1 MANAPSVRFGDGV
14 VQQAT
19 GVGTIFLASEWLT
32 APIVLTNVL
41 YIPDCPVNLLSVHAT
56 AKSEDCV
63 ISFSEH
69 TCVANKGTKT
79 LWTVPASIGGVYH
92 FLAHGCTVPALATV
106 IVEPSAAPPLSLV
119 GLWHRRFGHP
129 GQTAMQELINGGLV
143 EGLPSISHK
152 QLQRFALD
160 PCDACCVGKATKESF
175 PERRRVTH
183 APLELIHIDLQGP
196 FCIGIR
202 MEVYLLVAV
211 DDHSGW
217 NAVVPMRLKSESA
230 GWIIAIIRN
239 WMGLLLG
246 VAFRCLRTDQAKEFL
261 VPELTNWLASVQ
273 AKHEVSSV
281 YCPQQNG
288 VAERFNGVVASMA
301 RTMLIES
308 EMSKGFWTYAFT
320 CASYLRNRLPSKRGA
335 TPYERFFGQVPDVS
349 LLRVFGTRCYVKLLD
364 GKTRSKTD
372 ERAIRGR
379 LVGYSSMSKAYQIWI
394 PEQHKV
400 VVARDVVFF
409 EGSGPGPVLGQVP
422 YDGSPFSEASS
433 PAVIGEG
440 PPVVVGIEHD
450 AAHLVNGPDAGFHM
464 NLRSRKSAEPIDA
477 GVPAVCGGTVL
488 GSSDRVNFN
497 SLGAPPPALGTHL
510 QVGLGG
516 DGDNVRHVETPGL
529 RPGALQPEVPPRASP
544 ENSSSRSISLAG
556 NVEGSAGV
564 SDFDSPMS
572 TLVPGWMGASGV
584 GDAMSP
590 LPPPGGGSIASLPPN
605 LLQADST
612 SIVTPLPDGRRAP
625 SRRMLGATPEFG
637 TLSAE
642 RAATLAAAQ
651 VRYPPELPPAPI
663 LDPIP
668 LSPSLGVE
676 EPEPADAF
684 ISEPINLTYKR
695 AVALDNPDRE
705 HWLLAMRDEMAS
717 LEGHQTWTLTPLPR
731 GCKTITGRWLFT
743 IKNGVDGQ
751 PERYKARFVARGFL
765 QREGID
771 YDLTFAPVTSKTTL
785 RVFLAGMVH
794 RKMFPRQLD
803 IKTAFLNATLEE
815 GLDLYLAQPEGF
827 EVGKGLVCKI
837 IKSLYGLKQAPR
849 LWSAEVCRV
858 LRLCGFRP
866 TASDPALFVRLE
878 ADGNWSWVTT
888 YVDDFWLALDELFL
902 YIAIIEIM
910 RQEGWTV
917 TEMGV
922 PRMFLSLDCDLS
934 LDAEGRCDKIVISQR
949 TAIQGMLERFRIGK
963 GEATR
968 ATVAVPMVSGAVT
981 TQAEG
986 SRVLPNNRLYS
997 SLIGCFIYLSTCT
1010 RPDIAY
1016 AVSCLSRFTSCP
1028 TQAHWHAAIRVLVY
1042 LRTHPR
1048 LGIGYSHAPDFC
1060 FKAYSDAS
1068 FGEDL
1073 AGRRSQTGLAVLAS
1087 GGVVSWVSKR
1097 QITPALST
1105 GEAEYQAL
1113 AAAAREVQWLKHL
1126 RADLGLP
1133 CKLVTIRCD
1142 ASVSLSWCA
1151 DYKHEP
1157 RAKHIDIIH
1166 HYVKDLVLS
1175 KRLGTVKVH
1184 TSLQVADTF
1193 TKPLTADV
1201 FWSMNGML
1209 GLVDVKELKPPSK

>member
-1 MANAPSVRFGDGV
+1 
-14 VQQAT
+14 
-19 GVGTIFLASEWLT
+19 
-32 APIVLTNVL
+32 
-41 YIPDCPVNLLSVHAT
+41 
-56 AKSEDCV
+56 
-63 ISFSEH
+63 
-69 TCVANKGTKT
+69 
-79 LWTVPASIGGVYH
+79 
-92 FLAHGCTVPALATV
+92 
-106 IVEPSAAPPLSLV
+106 
-119 GLWHRRFGHP
+119 
-129 GQTAMQELINGGLV
+129 
-143 EGLPSISHK
+143 
-152 QLQRFALD
+152 
-160 PCDACCVGKATKESF
+160 
-175 PERRRVTH
+175 
-183 APLELIHIDLQGP
+183 
-196 FCIGIR
+196 

-281 YCPQQNG
+281 YCPQQNR

-477 GVPAVCGGTVL
+477 GVPA
-488 GSSDRVNFN
+488 
-497 SLGAPPPALGTHL
+497 
-510 QVGLGG
+510 
-516 DGDNVRHVETPGL
+516 
-529 RPGALQPEVPPRASP
+529 
-544 ENSSSRSISLAG
+544 
-556 NVEGSAGV
+556 
-564 SDFDSPMS
+564 
-572 TLVPGWMGASGV
+572 
-584 GDAMSP
+584 
-590 LPPPGGGSIASLPPN
+590 
-605 LLQADST
+605 
-612 SIVTPLPDGRRAP
+612 
-625 SRRMLGATPEFG
+625 
-637 TLSAE
+637 
-642 RAATLAAAQ
+642 
-651 VRYPPELPPAPI
+651 
-663 LDPIP
+663 
-668 LSPSLGVE
+668 
-676 EPEPADAF
+676 
-684 ISEPINLTYKR
+684 R

-827 EVGKGLVCKI
+827 EVGKGLACKI

-997 SLIGCFIYLSTCT
+997 SLIG
-1010 RPDIAY
+1010 
-1016 AVSCLSRFTSCP
+1016 
-1028 TQAHWHAAIRVLVY
+1028 
-1042 LRTHPR
+1042 
-1048 LGIGYSHAPDFC
+1048 
-1060 FKAYSDAS
+1060 
-1068 FGEDL
+1068 
-1073 AGRRSQTGLAVLAS
+1073 RRSQTGLAVLAS

-1201 FWSMNGML
+1201 FWSMNGKL

>member
-1 MANAPSVRFGDGV
+1 
-14 VQQAT
+14 
-19 GVGTIFLASEWLT
+19 
-32 APIVLTNVL
+32 
-41 YIPDCPVNLLSVHAT
+41 
-56 AKSEDCV
+56 
-63 ISFSEH
+63 
-69 TCVANKGTKT
+69 
-79 LWTVPASIGGVYH
+79 
-92 FLAHGCTVPALATV
+92 
-106 IVEPSAAPPLSLV
+106 
-119 GLWHRRFGHP
+119 
-129 GQTAMQELINGGLV
+129 
-143 EGLPSISHK
+143 
-152 QLQRFALD
+152 
-160 PCDACCVGKATKESF
+160 
-175 PERRRVTH
+175 
-183 APLELIHIDLQGP
+183 
-196 FCIGIR
+196 

-217 NAVVPMRLKSESA
+217 NGVVPMRLKSESA

-320 CASYLRNRLPSKRGA
+320 CASYLRNRLPSKRRA

-477 GVPAVCGGTVL
+477 GVPA
-488 GSSDRVNFN
+488 
-497 SLGAPPPALGTHL
+497 
-510 QVGLGG
+510 
-516 DGDNVRHVETPGL
+516 
-529 RPGALQPEVPPRASP
+529 
-544 ENSSSRSISLAG
+544 
-556 NVEGSAGV
+556 
-564 SDFDSPMS
+564 
-572 TLVPGWMGASGV
+572 
-584 GDAMSP
+584 
-590 LPPPGGGSIASLPPN
+590 
-605 LLQADST
+605 
-612 SIVTPLPDGRRAP
+612 
-625 SRRMLGATPEFG
+625 
-637 TLSAE
+637 
-642 RAATLAAAQ
+642 

-827 EVGKGLVCKI
+827 EVRKGLVCKI

-997 SLIGCFIYLSTCT
+997 SLIG
-1010 RPDIAY
+1010 
-1016 AVSCLSRFTSCP
+1016 
-1028 TQAHWHAAIRVLVY
+1028 
-1042 LRTHPR
+1042 
-1048 LGIGYSHAPDFC
+1048 
-1060 FKAYSDAS
+1060 
-1068 FGEDL
+1068 
-1073 AGRRSQTGLAVLAS
+1073 RRSQTGLAVLAS

-1105 GEAEYQAL
+1105 
-1113 AAAAREVQWLKHL
+1113 
-1126 RADLGLP
+1126 
-1133 CKLVTIRCD
+1133 
-1142 ASVSLSWCA
+1142 
-1151 DYKHEP
+1151 
-1157 RAKHIDIIH
+1157 
-1166 HYVKDLVLS
+1166 
-1175 KRLGTVKVH
+1175 
-1184 TSLQVADTF
+1184 
-1193 TKPLTADV
+1193 ADV

>member
-1 MANAPSVRFGDGV
+1 
-14 VQQAT
+14 
-19 GVGTIFLASEWLT
+19 
-32 APIVLTNVL
+32 
-41 YIPDCPVNLLSVHAT
+41 
-56 AKSEDCV
+56 
-63 ISFSEH
+63 
-69 TCVANKGTKT
+69 
-79 LWTVPASIGGVYH
+79 
-92 FLAHGCTVPALATV
+92 
-106 IVEPSAAPPLSLV
+106 
-119 GLWHRRFGHP
+119 
-129 GQTAMQELINGGLV
+129 
-143 EGLPSISHK
+143 
-152 QLQRFALD
+152 
-160 PCDACCVGKATKESF
+160 
-175 PERRRVTH
+175 
-183 APLELIHIDLQGP
+183 
-196 FCIGIR
+196 

-281 YCPQQNG
+281 YCPHQNG

-335 TPYERFFGQVPDVS
+335 TPYDWFFGQVPNVS

-477 GVPAVCGGTVL
+477 GVPAV
-488 GSSDRVNFN
+488 
-497 SLGAPPPALGTHL
+497 
-510 QVGLGG
+510 GLGG

-529 RPGALQPEVPPRASP
+529 RPEALQPEVPPRASP

-743 IKNGVDGQ
+743 IKNGVDVQ

-794 RKMFPRQLD
+794 RKVFPRQLD

-922 PRMFLSLDCDLS
+922 P
-934 LDAEGRCDKIVISQR
+934 
-949 TAIQGMLERFRIGK
+949 
-963 GEATR
+963 
-968 ATVAVPMVSGAVT
+968 
-981 TQAEG
+981 
-986 SRVLPNNRLYS
+986 
-997 SLIGCFIYLSTCT
+997 
-1010 RPDIAY
+1010 
-1016 AVSCLSRFTSCP
+1016 
-1028 TQAHWHAAIRVLVY
+1028 
-1042 LRTHPR
+1042 
-1048 LGIGYSHAPDFC
+1048 
-1060 FKAYSDAS
+1060 
-1068 FGEDL
+1068 
-1073 AGRRSQTGLAVLAS
+1073 
-1087 GGVVSWVSKR
+1087 
-1097 QITPALST
+1097 
-1105 GEAEYQAL
+1105 
-1113 AAAAREVQWLKHL
+1113 
-1126 RADLGLP
+1126 
-1133 CKLVTIRCD
+1133 
-1142 ASVSLSWCA
+1142 
-1151 DYKHEP
+1151 
-1157 RAKHIDIIH
+1157 
-1166 HYVKDLVLS
+1166 
-1175 KRLGTVKVH
+1175 
-1184 TSLQVADTF
+1184 
-1193 TKPLTADV
+1193 
-1201 FWSMNGML
+1201 
-1209 GLVDVKELKPPSK
+1209 

>member
-1 MANAPSVRFGDGV
+1 
-14 VQQAT
+14 
-19 GVGTIFLASEWLT
+19 
-32 APIVLTNVL
+32 
-41 YIPDCPVNLLSVHAT
+41 
-56 AKSEDCV
+56 
-63 ISFSEH
+63 
-69 TCVANKGTKT
+69 
-79 LWTVPASIGGVYH
+79 
-92 FLAHGCTVPALATV
+92 
-106 IVEPSAAPPLSLV
+106 
-119 GLWHRRFGHP
+119 
-129 GQTAMQELINGGLV
+129 
-143 EGLPSISHK
+143 
-152 QLQRFALD
+152 
-160 PCDACCVGKATKESF
+160 
-175 PERRRVTH
+175 
-183 APLELIHIDLQGP
+183 
-196 FCIGIR
+196 

-211 DDHSGW
+211 DNHSGW

-379 LVGYSSMSKAYQIWI
+379 LVG
-394 PEQHKV
+394 
-400 VVARDVVFF
+400 
-409 EGSGPGPVLGQVP
+409 
-422 YDGSPFSEASS
+422 PFSEASS

-450 AAHLVNGPDAGFHM
+450 AAHLVNGPYAGFHM

-477 GVPAVCGGTVL
+477 GVPAV
-488 GSSDRVNFN
+488 
-497 SLGAPPPALGTHL
+497 
-510 QVGLGG
+510 
-516 DGDNVRHVETPGL
+516 
-529 RPGALQPEVPPRASP
+529 
-544 ENSSSRSISLAG
+544 
-556 NVEGSAGV
+556 
-564 SDFDSPMS
+564 
-572 TLVPGWMGASGV
+572 
-584 GDAMSP
+584 
-590 LPPPGGGSIASLPPN
+590 
-605 LLQADST
+605 
-612 SIVTPLPDGRRAP
+612 
-625 SRRMLGATPEFG
+625 
-637 TLSAE
+637 
-642 RAATLAAAQ
+642 
-651 VRYPPELPPAPI
+651 RYPPELSPAPI

-751 PERYKARFVARGFL
+751 PERYKARFVARVFL

-771 YDLTFAPVTSKTTL
+771 YDLTFASATSKTTL

-827 EVGKGLVCKI
+827 EVGKGLVSKI
-837 IKSLYGLKQAPR
+837 IKSLYGLKQPPR

-866 TASDPALFVRLE
+866 TACDPALFVRLE

-902 YIAIIEIM
+902 YISIIEIM

-934 LDAEGRCDKIVISQR
+934 LDAEGRCDKIDISQR

-997 SLIGCFIYLSTCT
+997 SLI
-1010 RPDIAY
+1010 
-1016 AVSCLSRFTSCP
+1016 
-1028 TQAHWHAAIRVLVY
+1028 
-1042 LRTHPR
+1042 
-1048 LGIGYSHAPDFC
+1048 
-1060 FKAYSDAS
+1060 
-1068 FGEDL
+1068 
-1073 AGRRSQTGLAVLAS
+1073 GRRSQTGLAVLAS

-1175 KRLGTVKVH
+1175 KRLGTGKVH

>member
-1 MANAPSVRFGDGV
+1 
-14 VQQAT
+14 
-19 GVGTIFLASEWLT
+19 
-32 APIVLTNVL
+32 
-41 YIPDCPVNLLSVHAT
+41 
-56 AKSEDCV
+56 
-63 ISFSEH
+63 
-69 TCVANKGTKT
+69 
-79 LWTVPASIGGVYH
+79 
-92 FLAHGCTVPALATV
+92 
-106 IVEPSAAPPLSLV
+106 
-119 GLWHRRFGHP
+119 
-129 GQTAMQELINGGLV
+129 
-143 EGLPSISHK
+143 
-152 QLQRFALD
+152 
-160 PCDACCVGKATKESF
+160 
-175 PERRRVTH
+175 
-183 APLELIHIDLQGP
+183 
-196 FCIGIR
+196 

-261 VPELTNWLASVQ
+261 VPELTNWLESVQ

-281 YCPQQNG
+281 YCPQKNG

-422 YDGSPFSEASS
+422 YDGSLFSEASS

-450 AAHLVNGPDAGFHM
+450 AAHLVNGPNAGFHM

-477 GVPAVCGGTVL
+477 GVPA
-488 GSSDRVNFN
+488 
-497 SLGAPPPALGTHL
+497 
-510 QVGLGG
+510 VGLGG

-642 RAATLAAAQ
+642 RDATLAAAQ
-651 VRYPPELPPAPI
+651 VRYPPELHPAPI

-849 LWSAEVCRV
+849 LWSAE
-858 LRLCGFRP
+858 G
-866 TASDPALFVRLE
+866 D
-878 ADGNWSWVTT
+878 
-888 YVDDFWLALDELFL
+888 
-902 YIAIIEIM
+902 
-910 RQEGWTV
+910 
-917 TEMGV
+917 
-922 PRMFLSLDCDLS
+922 
-934 LDAEGRCDKIVISQR
+934 
-949 TAIQGMLERFRIGK
+949 
-963 GEATR
+963 
-968 ATVAVPMVSGAVT
+968 
-981 TQAEG
+981 
-986 SRVLPNNRLYS
+986 
-997 SLIGCFIYLSTCT
+997 
-1010 RPDIAY
+1010 
-1016 AVSCLSRFTSCP
+1016 
-1028 TQAHWHAAIRVLVY
+1028 
-1042 LRTHPR
+1042 
-1048 LGIGYSHAPDFC
+1048 
-1060 FKAYSDAS
+1060 
-1068 FGEDL
+1068 
-1073 AGRRSQTGLAVLAS
+1073 
-1087 GGVVSWVSKR
+1087 
-1097 QITPALST
+1097 
-1105 GEAEYQAL
+1105 
-1113 AAAAREVQWLKHL
+1113 
-1126 RADLGLP
+1126 
-1133 CKLVTIRCD
+1133 
-1142 ASVSLSWCA
+1142 
-1151 DYKHEP
+1151 
-1157 RAKHIDIIH
+1157 
-1166 HYVKDLVLS
+1166 
-1175 KRLGTVKVH
+1175 
-1184 TSLQVADTF
+1184 
-1193 TKPLTADV
+1193 
-1201 FWSMNGML
+1201 
-1209 GLVDVKELKPPSK
+1209 

>member
-1 MANAPSVRFGDGV
+1 MSKGFWTYAFTCASYLRNRLPSKRGATPYERFFG
-14 VQQAT
+14 Q
-19 GVGTIFLASEWLT
+19 
-32 APIVLTNVL
+32 VLSLGKCLMTVS
-41 YIPDCPVNLLSVHAT
+41 P
-56 AKSEDCV
+56 
-63 ISFSEH
+63 FSEASSPAVIGEGPPVVVGIEH
-69 TCVANKGTKT
+69 DAAHLVNGPDAGFHMNLRSRKSAEPIDAG
-79 LWTVPASIGGVYH
+79 VPA
-92 FLAHGCTVPALATV
+92 
-106 IVEPSAAPPLSLV
+106 
-119 GLWHRRFGHP
+119 
-129 GQTAMQELINGGLV
+129 
-143 EGLPSISHK
+143 
-152 QLQRFALD
+152 
-160 PCDACCVGKATKESF
+160 
-175 PERRRVTH
+175 
-183 APLELIHIDLQGP
+183 GP

-202 MEVYLLVAV
+202 MEVYHLVAV

-217 NAVVPMRLKSESA
+217 NAVVPMCLKSESAGWIIAIIRNWMGLLLGLAFRCLRTDQAKEFLVPELTNWLASVQAKHEVSSVYCPQQNGVAERFNEVVASMARTMLIESEMSKGFWTYAFTCASYLRNRLPSKRGATPYERFFGQHKVVVARDVVFFEGSGPGPVLGQVPYDGSPFSEASSPAVIGEGPPVVVGIEHDAAHLVNGPDAGFHMNLRSRKSAEPIDAGVPAGPFCIGIRMEVYHLVAVDDHSGWNAVVPMCLKSESA

-288 VAERFNGVVASMA
+288 VAERFNEVVASMA

-477 GVPAVCGGTVL
+477 GVPA
-488 GSSDRVNFN
+488 
-497 SLGAPPPALGTHL
+497 
-510 QVGLGG
+510 
-516 DGDNVRHVETPGL
+516 
-529 RPGALQPEVPPRASP
+529 
-544 ENSSSRSISLAG
+544 
-556 NVEGSAGV
+556 
-564 SDFDSPMS
+564 
-572 TLVPGWMGASGV
+572 
-584 GDAMSP
+584 
-590 LPPPGGGSIASLPPN
+590 
-605 LLQADST
+605 
-612 SIVTPLPDGRRAP
+612 
-625 SRRMLGATPEFG
+625 
-637 TLSAE
+637 
-642 RAATLAAAQ
+642 
-651 VRYPPELPPAPI
+651 
-663 LDPIP
+663 
-668 LSPSLGVE
+668 
-676 EPEPADAF
+676 
-684 ISEPINLTYKR
+684 
-695 AVALDNPDRE
+695 
-705 HWLLAMRDEMAS
+705 
-717 LEGHQTWTLTPLPR
+717 
-731 GCKTITGRWLFT
+731 
-743 IKNGVDGQ
+743 
-751 PERYKARFVARGFL
+751 
-765 QREGID
+765 
-771 YDLTFAPVTSKTTL
+771 
-785 RVFLAGMVH
+785 
-794 RKMFPRQLD
+794 LD
-803 IKTAFLNATLEE
+803 IKTAFLNATLDE
-815 GLDLYLAQPEGF
+815 GLDLYFAQPEGF

-997 SLIGCFIYLSTCT
+997 SLIG
-1010 RPDIAY
+1010 
-1016 AVSCLSRFTSCP
+1016 
-1028 TQAHWHAAIRVLVY
+1028 
-1042 LRTHPR
+1042 
-1048 LGIGYSHAPDFC
+1048 
-1060 FKAYSDAS
+1060 
-1068 FGEDL
+1068 
-1073 AGRRSQTGLAVLAS
+1073 RRSQTGLAVLAS

-1175 KRLGTVKVH
+1175 KRLGTVKPSSKSQFRQWRS
-1184 TSLQVADTF
+1184 TAKRERLAQTIGISNMAPKL
-1193 TKPLTADV
+1193 KLTAEEA
-1201 FWSMNGML
+1201 G
-1209 GLVDVKELKPPSK
+1209 PSKEQSAKKQAVRDEDEPKWPMGAVRLIEACWKGDIEATLLMLSRGADKEAHVYVEDNDEWSALHWAADNGHKSCLSTLVEAGADVSAMTSDGVTALEQAVNDGENENVQLVREHGALR

>member
-1 MANAPSVRFGDGV
+1 
-14 VQQAT
+14 
-19 GVGTIFLASEWLT
+19 
-32 APIVLTNVL
+32 
-41 YIPDCPVNLLSVHAT
+41 
-56 AKSEDCV
+56 
-63 ISFSEH
+63 
-69 TCVANKGTKT
+69 
-79 LWTVPASIGGVYH
+79 
-92 FLAHGCTVPALATV
+92 
-106 IVEPSAAPPLSLV
+106 
-119 GLWHRRFGHP
+119 
-129 GQTAMQELINGGLV
+129 
-143 EGLPSISHK
+143 
-152 QLQRFALD
+152 
-160 PCDACCVGKATKESF
+160 
-175 PERRRVTH
+175 
-183 APLELIHIDLQGP
+183 
-196 FCIGIR
+196 

-246 VAFRCLRTDQAKEFL
+246 IAFRCLRTDQAKEFL

-308 EMSKGFWTYAFT
+308 KMSKGFWTYAFT

-379 LVGYSSMSKAYQIWI
+379 LVGYSSLSKAYQIWI
-394 PEQHKV
+394 PEQYKV

-477 GVPAVCGGTVL
+477 GVPAV
-488 GSSDRVNFN
+488 
-497 SLGAPPPALGTHL
+497 
-510 QVGLGG
+510 
-516 DGDNVRHVETPGL
+516 
-529 RPGALQPEVPPRASP
+529 
-544 ENSSSRSISLAG
+544 
-556 NVEGSAGV
+556 
-564 SDFDSPMS
+564 
-572 TLVPGWMGASGV
+572 
-584 GDAMSP
+584 
-590 LPPPGGGSIASLPPN
+590 
-605 LLQADST
+605 
-612 SIVTPLPDGRRAP
+612 
-625 SRRMLGATPEFG
+625 
-637 TLSAE
+637 
-642 RAATLAAAQ
+642 
-651 VRYPPELPPAPI
+651 RYPPELPPAPI

-684 ISEPINLTYKR
+684 ISEPINLTYER

-743 IKNGVDGQ
+743 IQNGVDGQ

-849 LWSAEVCRV
+849 LWSAEFCRV

-968 ATVAVPMVSGAVT
+968 ASVAVPMVSGAVT

-986 SRVLPNNRLYS
+986 SRVLPNNRTYS
-997 SLIGCFIYLSTCT
+997 SLI
-1010 RPDIAY
+1010 
-1016 AVSCLSRFTSCP
+1016 
-1028 TQAHWHAAIRVLVY
+1028 
-1042 LRTHPR
+1042 
-1048 LGIGYSHAPDFC
+1048 
-1060 FKAYSDAS
+1060 
-1068 FGEDL
+1068 
-1073 AGRRSQTGLAVLAS
+1073 GRRSQTGLAVLAS